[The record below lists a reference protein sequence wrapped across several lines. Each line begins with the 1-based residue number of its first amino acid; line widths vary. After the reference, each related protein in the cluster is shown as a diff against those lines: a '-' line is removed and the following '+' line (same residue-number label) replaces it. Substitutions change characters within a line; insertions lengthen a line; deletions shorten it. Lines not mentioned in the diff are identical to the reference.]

1 MEYNNF
7 QNQKNLVTKKINYF
21 GDILGILRLNPKR
34 YPYLLQSSAKGNLL
48 CRYDVL
54 FSFPQKQIVLD
65 FKDIKKKNFL
75 KEFDNEW
82 IKEKKKINKN
92 ESFFPFSGGWFV
104 YLGYELVSQ
113 IENKIV
119 CNKHRYN
126 FPVAF
131 ATRIPAAIIKDNFN
145 NETFIICE
153 KKYKNLISKIEKD
166 IKLLLDKK
174 KSLLKEKKINK
185 KILSNSLIEDSP
197 NNHIKNINKIL
208 KYIKAGDVFQVNLS
222 REWHGKIN
230 KKYSAIDIFSK
241 LKNTNPSPFSGLVT
255 FEKKAIISS
264 SPERLV
270 MVKNDHIETRPIAGT
285 RARGGSGI
293 YDVTLSQDLL
303 NNKKERAEHIML
315 VDLER
320 NDLSKVTIK
329 GSVKV
334 NELMIVES
342 YAHVHH
348 IVSNVT
354 GKIRKDATPGK
365 IIEAV
370 FPGGTITGCPKVRC
384 MEILSEIEKTGR
396 GPYTGSIGYINN
408 DGSMDLNI
416 LIRTIVKDENN
427 VSIRAGGGIVADSIP
442 KRELEEAR
450 AKAKGMINALI

>member
-1 MEYNNF
+1 M
-7 QNQKNLVTKKINYF
+7 VVKKINYF
-21 GDILGILRLNPKR
+21 GDILSILRLNPER
-34 YPYLLQSSAKGNLL
+34 YPYLLQSSAKGNVL
-48 CRYDVL
+48 CRYDIL
-54 FSFPQKQIVLD
+54 FSFPQKQIILN
-65 FKDIKKKNFL
+65 FEYIKKKNFL
-75 KEFDNEW
+75 KELDKEW
-82 IKEKKKINKN
+82 EKNKQKPKKD
-92 ESFFPFSGGWFV
+92 ESAFPFSGGWFV

-113 IENKIV
+113 IENKIISH
-119 CNKHRYN
+119 KHRYN
-126 FPVAF
+126 FPIAF
-131 ATRIPAAIIKDNFN
+131 ASRIPAAIIKDNFN

-153 KKYKNLISKIEKD
+153 EKYKGLIKKIEMDVK
-166 IKLLLDKK
+166 ILLEKK
-174 KSLLKEKKINK
+174 KFLLKEKKIQN
-185 KILSNSLIEDSP
+185 KILVDSLREELP

-222 REWHGKIN
+222 REWYGKIN
-230 KKYSAIDIFSK
+230 NKYSAWDIFSK
-241 LKNTNPSPFSGLVT
+241 LKKTNPSPFSGLVIY
-255 FEKKAIISS
+255 KNKAIISS
-264 SPERLV
+264 SPERLI
-270 MVKNDHIETRPIAGT
+270 MVKNDYIETRPIAGT
-285 RARGGSGI
+285 RCRGGSGV
-293 YDVTLSQDLL
+293 YDVALSQDLL

-320 NDLSKVTIK
+320 NDLSKITVK
-329 GSVKV
+329 VSVKV

-354 GKIRKDATPGK
+354 GKIRKNTTPGE
-365 IIEAV
+365 IIKAV

-396 GPYTGSIGYINN
+396 GPYTGSMGYINN

-416 LIRTIVKDENN
+416 LIRTIVKDKNN

>member
-1 MEYNNF
+1 MKYSNF
-7 QNQKNLVTKKINYF
+7 QNQNIVIKKINYF
-21 GDILGILRLNPKR
+21 GDILGILRSNSQR
-34 YPYLLQSSAKGNLL
+34 YPYLLQSSAKGNAL
-48 CRYDVL
+48 CRYDIL
-54 FSFPQKQIVLD
+54 FSFPQKQIILN
-65 FKDIKKKNFL
+65 FEDIQKKNFL
-75 KEFDNEW
+75 KELDKEW
-82 IKEKKKINKN
+82 KKNKKKLKKN
-92 ESFFPFSGGWFV
+92 DNVFPFTGGWFV

-119 CNKHRYN
+119 SHKHRYN
-126 FPVAF
+126 FPIAF

-153 KKYKNLISKIEKD
+153 KKYKNLIKKIEDD
-166 IKLLLDKK
+166 IKNLLEKK
-174 KSLLKEKKINK
+174 RFLLKEKKIKN
-185 KILSNSLIEDSP
+185 KILVNSLIEELP

-208 KYIKAGDVFQVNLS
+208 KYIKEGDVFQVNLS
-222 REWHGKIN
+222 REWRGKIN
-230 KKYSAIDIFSK
+230 SKYSSWDIFSK
-241 LKNTNPSPFSGLVT
+241 LKKTNPSPFSGLVT
-255 FEKKAIISS
+255 FKNKAIISS
-264 SPERLV
+264 SPERLI
-270 MVKNDHIETRPIAGT
+270 MVKNGCIETRPIAGT
-285 RARGGSGI
+285 RTRGGSGI
-293 YDVTLSQDLL
+293 YDVALSQDLL

-348 IVSNVT
+348 IVSNIT
-354 GKIRKDATPGK
+354 GKIRENTTPGE

-416 LIRTIVKDENN
+416 LIRTIVKDKNN

>member
-1 MEYNNF
+1 MKYSNF
-7 QNQKNLVTKKINYF
+7 QNQNIIIKKINYF
-21 GDILGILRLNPKR
+21 GDILGILRLNPNR
-34 YPYLLQSSAKGNLL
+34 YPYLLQSSAKGNIL
-48 CRYDVL
+48 CRYDIL
-54 FSFPQKQIVLD
+54 FSFPQKQIILNYE
-65 FKDIKKKNFL
+65 DIKKKNFL
-75 KEFDNEW
+75 MELDYEW
-82 IKEKKKINKN
+82 NKDKKKFKKDENI
-92 ESFFPFSGGWFV
+92 FPFLGGWFI

-113 IENKIV
+113 IENRVISHE
-119 CNKHRYN
+119 HRYD

-131 ATRIPAAIIKDNFN
+131 ATRVPAAIIKDNFN

-153 KKYKNLISKIEKD
+153 KKYKRLIKKIEND
-166 IKLLLDKK
+166 LEILLKK
-174 KSLLKEKKINK
+174 KKFLLKEKKIKN
-185 KILSNSLIEDSP
+185 KILTNSLNEEP
-197 NNHIKNINKIL
+197 AKNHIKNINKIL
-208 KYIKAGDVFQVNLS
+208 KYIQAGDVFQVNLS
-222 REWHGKIN
+222 REWYGKIN
-230 KKYSAIDIFSK
+230 KKYSASDIFSK
-241 LKNTNPSPFSGLVT
+241 LKNTNPSPFSGLVNY
-255 FEKKAIISS
+255 KNKAIISS
-264 SPERLV
+264 SPERLI
-270 MVKNDHIETRPIAGT
+270 MVKNGYIETRPIAGT
-285 RARGGSGI
+285 RSRGGSGI
-293 YDVTLSQDLL
+293 YDVAMSKDLL

-320 NDLSKVTIK
+320 NDLSKITNK

-348 IVSNVT
+348 IVSNVI
-354 GKIRKDATPGK
+354 GKVRKDATPGK

>member
-1 MEYNNF
+1 MKYNNH
-7 QNQKNLVTKKINYF
+7 QNQNIVVKKINFF
-21 GDILGILRLNPKR
+21 GDILGILRLNSKR
-34 YPYLLQSSAKGNLL
+34 YPYLLQSSAKGNVL
-48 CRYDVL
+48 CRYDIL
-54 FSFPQKQIVLD
+54 FSFPQKQIILNFED
-65 FKDIKKKNFL
+65 LKNKNFL
-75 KEFDNEW
+75 NELDKEWEKD
-82 IKEKKKINKN
+82 KKKIKKDNN
-92 ESFFPFSGGWFV
+92 IFPFFGGWFV

-113 IENKIV
+113 IENKIFSH
-119 CNKHRYN
+119 KHRYN
-126 FPVAF
+126 FPIAF
-131 ATRIPAAIIKDNFN
+131 ASRIPAAIIKDNFN

-153 KKYKNLISKIEKD
+153 KKYKSLVKKIEDD
-166 IKLLLDKK
+166 IKILLEKK
-174 KSLLKEKKINK
+174 KFLLKEKKIKN
-185 KILSNSLIEDSP
+185 KILINSLLEEPSE
-197 NNHIKNINKIL
+197 NHIKNVNKIL

-230 KKYSAIDIFSK
+230 NKYSACDIFSK
-241 LKNTNPSPFSGLVT
+241 LKRTNPSPFSGLVIY
-255 FEKKAIISS
+255 KNKAIISS
-264 SPERLV
+264 SPERLI
-270 MVKNDHIETRPIAGT
+270 MVKNGCIETRPIAGT
-285 RARGGSGI
+285 RGRGASGM
-293 YDVTLSQDLL
+293 YDVALSQDLL

-320 NDLSKVTIK
+320 NDLSKVTVK

-342 YAHVHH
+342 YTHVHH

-354 GKIRKDATPGK
+354 GKIKEDTTPGE
-365 IIEAV
+365 IIKAV

-416 LIRTIVKDENN
+416 LIRTIVKNKDN

>member
-1 MEYNNF
+1 M
-7 QNQKNLVTKKINYF
+7 VVKKINYF
-21 GDILGILRLNPKR
+21 GDILSILRLNPGR
-34 YPYLLQSSAKGNLL
+34 YPYLLQSSAKGNVL
-48 CRYDVL
+48 CRYDIL
-54 FSFPQKQIVLD
+54 FSFPQKQIILN
-65 FKDIKKKNFL
+65 FEDIKKKNFL
-75 KEFDNEW
+75 KELDKEW
-82 IKEKKKINKN
+82 EKNKQKPKKD
-92 ESFFPFSGGWFV
+92 ESAFPFSGGWFV

-113 IENKIV
+113 IENKIISH
-119 CNKHRYN
+119 KHRYN
-126 FPVAF
+126 FPIAF
-131 ATRIPAAIIKDNFN
+131 ASRIPAAIIKDNFN

-153 KKYKNLISKIEKD
+153 EKYKGLIKKIEMDVK
-166 IKLLLDKK
+166 ILLEKK
-174 KSLLKEKKINK
+174 KFLLKEKKIQN
-185 KILSNSLIEDSP
+185 KILVDSLREELP

-222 REWHGKIN
+222 REWYGKIN
-230 KKYSAIDIFSK
+230 NKYSAWDIFSK
-241 LKNTNPSPFSGLVT
+241 LKKTNPSPFSGLVIY
-255 FEKKAIISS
+255 KNKAIISS
-264 SPERLV
+264 SPERLI
-270 MVKNDHIETRPIAGT
+270 MVKNDYIETRPIAGT
-285 RARGGSGI
+285 RCRGGSGV
-293 YDVTLSQDLL
+293 YDVALSQDLL

-320 NDLSKVTIK
+320 NDLSKITVK

-354 GKIRKDATPGK
+354 GKIRKNTTPGE
-365 IIEAV
+365 IIKAV

-396 GPYTGSIGYINN
+396 GPYTGSMGYINN

-416 LIRTIVKDENN
+416 LIRTIVKDKNN

>member
-1 MEYNNF
+1 LKYSNF
-7 QNQKNLVTKKINYF
+7 QNQNIVIKKINF
-21 GDILGILRLNPKR
+21 FEDILGILRLNPER
-34 YPYLLQSSAKGNLL
+34 YPYLLQSSAKGNVL
-48 CRYDVL
+48 CRYDIL
-54 FSFPQKQIVLD
+54 FSFPQKQIILN
-65 FKDIKKKNFL
+65 FEDIQKKNFL
-75 KEFDNEW
+75 KELNKEW
-82 IKEKKKINKN
+82 KKDKKKLEKN
-92 ESFFPFSGGWFV
+92 GNNFPFTGGWFV

-119 CNKHRYN
+119 SHKHRYN

-131 ATRIPAAIIKDNFN
+131 ASRIPAAIIKDNFN

-153 KKYKNLISKIEKD
+153 EKYKNLIKKIEND
-166 IKLLLDKK
+166 IKILLEKK
-174 KSLLKEKKINK
+174 KSLLKEKKIKN
-185 KILSNSLIEDSP
+185 KILINSLIEEP
-197 NNHIKNINKIL
+197 PENHIKNINKIL

-230 KKYSAIDIFSK
+230 NKYMAWDIFSK
-241 LKNTNPSPFSGLVT
+241 LKETNPSPFSGLVIY
-255 FEKKAIISS
+255 KNKAIISS
-264 SPERLV
+264 SPERLI
-270 MVKNDHIETRPIAGT
+270 MVKNGHIETRPIAGT
-285 RARGGSGI
+285 RSRGGSGV
-293 YDVTLSQDLL
+293 YDVALSQDLL

-348 IVSNVT
+348 IVSNIT
-354 GKIRKDATPGK
+354 GKIRENTTPGE

-416 LIRTIVKDENN
+416 LIRTIVKDKNN

-442 KRELEEAR
+442 KRELEETR

>member
-1 MEYNNF
+1 MKYSNF
-7 QNQKNLVTKKINYF
+7 QNQNIIIKKINYF
-21 GDILGILRLNPKR
+21 GDVLGILRLNSKR
-34 YPYLLQSSAKGNLL
+34 YPYLLQSSAKGNIL
-48 CRYDVL
+48 CRYDIL
-54 FSFPQKQIVLD
+54 FSFPQKQIILNYE
-65 FKDIKKKNFL
+65 DIEEKNFL
-75 KEFDNEW
+75 KELDCEW
-82 IKEKKKINKN
+82 NKDKKKFKKDENI
-92 ESFFPFSGGWFV
+92 FPFVGGWFI

-113 IENKIV
+113 IENRVISHE
-119 CNKHRYN
+119 HRYN

-153 KKYKNLISKIEKD
+153 KKYKGLIKKIEDDVK
-166 IKLLLDKK
+166 ILLKK
-174 KSLLKEKKINK
+174 KKFLLKEKKIKN
-185 KILSNSLIEDSP
+185 KILTNSLKEEP
-197 NNHIKNINKIL
+197 AKNHIKNINKIL
-208 KYIKAGDVFQVNLS
+208 KYIQAGDVFQVNLS
-222 REWHGKIN
+222 REWYGKIN
-230 KKYSAIDIFSK
+230 KKYSASDIFSK
-241 LKNTNPSPFSGLVT
+241 LKNTNPSPFSGLVNY
-255 FEKKAIISS
+255 KNKAIISS
-264 SPERLV
+264 SPERLI
-270 MVKNDHIETRPIAGT
+270 MVKNGYIETRPIAGT
-285 RARGGSGI
+285 RSRGGSGI
-293 YDVTLSQDLL
+293 YDVAMSKDLL

-320 NDLSKVTIK
+320 NDLSKITNK

-342 YAHVHH
+342 YTHVHH
-348 IVSNVT
+348 IVSNVI
-354 GKIRKDATPGK
+354 GKVRKDATPGK

>member
-1 MEYNNF
+1 MKYNNH
-7 QNQKNLVTKKINYF
+7 QNQNIVVKKINFF
-21 GDILGILRLNPKR
+21 GDILGILRLNPER
-34 YPYLLQSSAKGNLL
+34 YPYLLQSSAKGNIL
-48 CRYDVL
+48 CRNDIL
-54 FSFPQKQIVLD
+54 FSFPQKQIILN
-65 FKDIKKKNFL
+65 FEDIQKKNFL
-75 KEFDNEW
+75 KELDEEW
-82 IKEKKKINKN
+82 KKNKKKLNKN
-92 ESFFPFSGGWFV
+92 GNIFPFTGGWFV

-113 IENKIV
+113 IENKIISH
-119 CNKHRYN
+119 KHRYN
-126 FPVAF
+126 FPIAF
-131 ATRIPAAIIKDNFN
+131 ASRIPAAIIKDNFN

-153 KKYKNLISKIEKD
+153 KKYKNLIKKIEDDVKN
-166 IKLLLDKK
+166 LLKK
-174 KSLLKEKKINK
+174 KRFLLKEKKVKN
-185 KILSNSLIEDSP
+185 KILINSLIEELP

-208 KYIKAGDVFQVNLS
+208 KYIKEGDVFQVNLS
-222 REWHGKIN
+222 REWRGKIN
-230 KKYSAIDIFSK
+230 SKYSSWDIFSK
-241 LKNTNPSPFSGLVT
+241 LKKTNPSPFSGLVT
-255 FEKKAIISS
+255 FKNKAIISS
-264 SPERLV
+264 SPERLI
-270 MVKNDHIETRPIAGT
+270 MVKNGYIETRPIAGT
-285 RARGGSGI
+285 RTRGGSGI
-293 YDVTLSQDLL
+293 YDVALSQDLL

-320 NDLSKVTIK
+320 NDLSKVTIR

-342 YAHVHH
+342 YTHVHH

-354 GKIRKDATPGK
+354 GKIRKNITPGQ

-416 LIRTIVKDENN
+416 LIRTIVKDKNN
-427 VSIRAGGGIVADSIP
+427 ISIRAGGGIVADSIP

>member
-1 MEYNNF
+1 MKYTNF
-7 QNQKNLVTKKINYF
+7 QNQNIVIKKINF
-21 GDILGILRLNPKR
+21 FEDILGILRLNPER
-34 YPYLLQSSAKGNLL
+34 YPYLLQSSAKGNVL
-48 CRYDVL
+48 CRYDIL
-54 FSFPQKQIVLD
+54 FSFPQKQIILN
-65 FKDIKKKNFL
+65 FEDIQKKNFL
-75 KEFDNEW
+75 KELDKEW
-82 IKEKKKINKN
+82 KKDKKKLKKN
-92 ESFFPFSGGWFV
+92 DNNFPFTGGWFV

-119 CNKHRYN
+119 SHKHRYN

-131 ATRIPAAIIKDNFN
+131 ASRIPAAIIKDNFN

-153 KKYKNLISKIEKD
+153 EKYKNLIKKIETD
-166 IKLLLDKK
+166 IKILLEKK
-174 KSLLKEKKINK
+174 KFLLKEKKIKN
-185 KILSNSLIEDSP
+185 KILINSLIEEP
-197 NNHIKNINKIL
+197 PENHIKNINKIL

-230 KKYSAIDIFSK
+230 NKYTAWDIFSK
-241 LKNTNPSPFSGLVT
+241 LKKTNPSPFSGLVIY
-255 FEKKAIISS
+255 KNKAIISS
-264 SPERLV
+264 SPERLI
-270 MVKNDHIETRPIAGT
+270 MVKNGHIETRPIAGT
-285 RARGGSGI
+285 RSRGGSGI
-293 YDVTLSQDLL
+293 YDVALSQDLL

-348 IVSNVT
+348 IVSNIT
-354 GKIRKDATPGK
+354 GKIRENTTPGE

-416 LIRTIVKDENN
+416 LIRTIVKDKNN

>member
-1 MEYNNF
+1 MKYSNF
-7 QNQKNLVTKKINYF
+7 QNQDIVVKKINYF
-21 GDILGILRLNPKR
+21 GDILGIHRLNPKR
-34 YPYLLQSSAKGNLL
+34 YPYLLQSSAKGNVL
-48 CRYDVL
+48 CRYDIL
-54 FSFPQKQIVLD
+54 FSFPQKQIILN

-75 KEFDNEW
+75 KELDKEW
-82 IKEKKKINKN
+82 KKDKKKSKKEENI
-92 ESFFPFSGGWFV
+92 FPFFGGWFV

-119 CNKHRYN
+119 SHKHSYN

-131 ATRIPAAIIKDNFN
+131 ASRIPAAIIKDNFN

-153 KKYKNLISKIEKD
+153 EKYKGLLKKIEND
-166 IKLLLDKK
+166 IKVLLERKK
-174 KSLLKEKKINK
+174 FLLKEKKIKN
-185 KILSNSLIEDSP
+185 KILINSLIEEPP

-230 KKYSAIDIFSK
+230 NKYSACDIFSK
-241 LKNTNPSPFSGLVT
+241 LKKTNPSPFSGLVIY
-255 FEKKAIISS
+255 KNKAIISS
-264 SPERLV
+264 SPERLIR
-270 MVKNDHIETRPIAGT
+270 VKNGHIETRPIAGT
-285 RARGGSGI
+285 RGRGGSGI
-293 YDVTLSQDLL
+293 YDVALSKDLL

-320 NDLSKVTIK
+320 NDLSKVTVK

-354 GKIRKDATPGK
+354 GRVKENTTPGK

-416 LIRTIVKDENN
+416 LIRTIVKDNNN

>member
-1 MEYNNF
+1 MKYRNF
-7 QNQKNLVTKKINYF
+7 QNQNIVIKKINYF
-21 GDILGILRLNPKR
+21 GDILSIHRLNPKR
-34 YPYLLQSSAKGNLL
+34 YPYLLQSSAKGNVL
-48 CRYDVL
+48 CRYDIL
-54 FSFPQKQIVLD
+54 FSFPQKQIILN
-65 FKDIKKKNFL
+65 FEDIKKKNFL
-75 KEFDNEW
+75 KELDKEW
-82 IKEKKKINKN
+82 KKDKKKSKKEENILP
-92 ESFFPFSGGWFV
+92 FFGGWFV

-119 CNKHRYN
+119 SHKHSYN

-131 ATRIPAAIIKDNFN
+131 ASRIPAAIIKDNFN

-153 KKYKNLISKIEKD
+153 EKYKGLLKKIEND
-166 IKLLLDKK
+166 IKVLLERKK
-174 KSLLKEKKINK
+174 FLLKEKKIKN
-185 KILSNSLIEDSP
+185 KILINSLIEEPSE
-197 NNHIKNINKIL
+197 NHIKNINKIL

-230 KKYSAIDIFSK
+230 NKYSACDIFSK
-241 LKNTNPSPFSGLVT
+241 LKKTNPSPFSGLVT
-255 FEKKAIISS
+255 YKNKAIISS
-264 SPERLV
+264 SPERLIR
-270 MVKNDHIETRPIAGT
+270 VKNGHIETRPIAGT
-285 RARGGSGI
+285 RGRGGSGI
-293 YDVTLSQDLL
+293 YDVALSKDLL

-320 NDLSKVTIK
+320 NDLSKVTVK

-354 GKIRKDATPGK
+354 GRVKENTTPGK

-416 LIRTIVKDENN
+416 LIRTIVKDNNN

-442 KRELEEAR
+442 KRELEETR

>member
-1 MEYNNF
+1 MKYSNF
-7 QNQKNLVTKKINYF
+7 QNQNIVIKKINYF
-21 GDILGILRLNPKR
+21 GDILGILRSNSQR
-34 YPYLLQSSAKGNLL
+34 YPYLLQSSAKGNAL
-48 CRYDVL
+48 CRYDIL
-54 FSFPQKQIVLD
+54 FSFPQKQIILN
-65 FKDIKKKNFL
+65 FEDIQKKNFL
-75 KEFDNEW
+75 KELDKEW
-82 IKEKKKINKN
+82 KKNKKKLKKN
-92 ESFFPFSGGWFV
+92 DNVFPFTGGWFV

-119 CNKHRYN
+119 SHKHRYN
-126 FPVAF
+126 FPIAF

-153 KKYKNLISKIEKD
+153 KKYKNLIKKIEDD
-166 IKLLLDKK
+166 IKNLLEKK
-174 KSLLKEKKINK
+174 RFLLKEKKIKN
-185 KILSNSLIEDSP
+185 KILVNSLIEELP

-208 KYIKAGDVFQVNLS
+208 KYIKEGDVFQVNLS
-222 REWHGKIN
+222 REWRGKIN
-230 KKYSAIDIFSK
+230 SKYSSWDIFSK
-241 LKNTNPSPFSGLVT
+241 LKKTNPSPFSGLVT
-255 FEKKAIISS
+255 FKNKAIISS
-264 SPERLV
+264 SPERLI
-270 MVKNDHIETRPIAGT
+270 MVKNGYIETRPIAGT
-285 RARGGSGI
+285 RTRGGSGI
-293 YDVTLSQDLL
+293 YDVALSQDLL

-320 NDLSKVTIK
+320 NDLSKVTIR

-342 YAHVHH
+342 YTHVHH

-354 GKIRKDATPGK
+354 GKIRKNITPGQ

-416 LIRTIVKDENN
+416 LIRTIVKDKNN
-427 VSIRAGGGIVADSIP
+427 ISIRAGGGIVADSIP

>member
-1 MEYNNF
+1 MKYNNF
-7 QNQKNLVTKKINYF
+7 QNKNLIIKKINFF
-21 GDILGILRLNPKR
+21 GDVLGFHRLNSQR
-34 YPYLLQSSAKGNLL
+34 YPYLLQSSAKGNIL
-48 CRYDVL
+48 CRYDIL
-54 FSFPQKQIVLD
+54 FAFPQKQIDLF

-75 KEFDNEW
+75 KELDKEW
-82 IKEKKKINKN
+82 KKNKKKFKKN
-92 ESFFPFSGGWFV
+92 ENIFPFVGGWFV

-113 IENKIV
+113 IESKVISHE
-119 CNKHRYN
+119 HRYN
-126 FPVAF
+126 FPIAF
-131 ATRIPAAIIKDNFN
+131 ASRIPAAIIKDNFN

-153 KKYKNLISKIEKD
+153 RKYNKLVKKIEDD
-166 IKLLLDKK
+166 IKILTEKK
-174 KSLLKEKKINK
+174 SSLLKEKNFKK
-185 KILSNSLIEDSP
+185 KILINSLKEESP
-197 NNHIKNINKIL
+197 NKHINNVKKIL
-208 KYIKAGDVFQVNLS
+208 QYIKAGDVFQVNLS
-222 REWHGKIN
+222 REWNGKIH
-230 KKYSAIDIFSK
+230 KKYTASDIFSK
-241 LKNTNPSPFSGLVT
+241 LKKTNPSPFSGLV
-255 FEKKAIISS
+255 KYKDKAIISS
-264 SPERLV
+264 SPERLI
-270 MVKNDHIETRPIAGT
+270 MVKEGYIETRPIAGT

-293 YDVTLSQDLL
+293 YDVALSQDLL

-354 GKIRKDATPGK
+354 GRIREDVTPGK
-365 IIEAV
+365 IIKAV
-370 FPGGTITGCPKVRC
+370 FPGGTITGCPKIRC

-396 GPYTGSIGYINN
+396 GPYTGSMGYINN

-416 LIRTIVKDENN
+416 LIRTIVKYNN
-427 VSIRAGGGIVADSIP
+427 NISIRAGGGIVADSIP

>member
-1 MEYNNF
+1 MKYSKF
-7 QNQKNLVTKKINYF
+7 QNQNIVVKKINYF
-21 GDILGILRLNPKR
+21 GDILSILRLNPER
-34 YPYLLQSSAKGNLL
+34 YPYLLQSSAKGNVL
-48 CRYDVL
+48 CRYDIL
-54 FSFPQKQIVLD
+54 FSFPQKQIVLN
-65 FKDIKKKNFL
+65 FEDIKKKNFL
-75 KEFDNEW
+75 KELDKEW
-82 IKEKKKINKN
+82 GKNKQKLKKA
-92 ESFFPFSGGWFV
+92 ESIFPFSGGWFV

-113 IENKIV
+113 IENKIISH
-119 CNKHRYN
+119 KHRYN
-126 FPVAF
+126 FPIAF
-131 ATRIPAAIIKDNFN
+131 ASRIPAAIIKDNFN

-153 KKYKNLISKIEKD
+153 EKYKGLIKKIEMDVK
-166 IKLLLDKK
+166 ILLHKK
-174 KSLLKEKKINK
+174 KFLLKEKKIQN
-185 KILSNSLIEDSP
+185 KILIDSLTEELP

-222 REWHGKIN
+222 REWYGKIN
-230 KKYSAIDIFSK
+230 NKYSAWDIFSK
-241 LKNTNPSPFSGLVT
+241 LKKTNPSPFSGLVIY
-255 FEKKAIISS
+255 KNKAIISS
-264 SPERLV
+264 SPERLI
-270 MVKNDHIETRPIAGT
+270 MVKNDYIETRPIAGT
-285 RARGGSGI
+285 RCRGGSGV
-293 YDVTLSQDLL
+293 YDVALSQDLL

-320 NDLSKVTIK
+320 NDLSKVTVK

-354 GKIRKDATPGK
+354 GKIRKNTTPGE
-365 IIEAV
+365 IIKAV

-396 GPYTGSIGYINN
+396 GPYTGSMGYINN

-416 LIRTIVKDENN
+416 LIRTIVKDKNN

>member
-1 MEYNNF
+1 MNYNNF
-7 QNQKNLVTKKINYF
+7 QKQNKIIIKKINF
-21 GDILGILRLNPKR
+21 FDDILGVHRLNQKR
-34 YPYLLQSSAKGNLL
+34 YPYILQSSAKGNLL
-48 CRYDVL
+48 CRYDIL
-54 FSFPQKQIVLD
+54 FSFPQKQIILEY
-65 FKDIKKKNFL
+65 KHLKKKNFL
-75 KEFDNEW
+75 KDFDAEW
-82 IKEKKKINKN
+82 KKEKKKEIKNKTN
-92 ESFFPFSGGWFV
+92 FPFFGGWFL

-113 IENKIV
+113 IETKINS
-119 CNKHRYN
+119 NKHRYN

-153 KKYKNLISKIEKD
+153 NKYKNLINLIEKD
-166 IKLLLDKK
+166 IKLLQNKK
-174 KSLLKEKKINK
+174 KFLLKEKRIKNKI
-185 KILSNSLIEDSP
+185 ILNSLKEDSP
-197 NNHIKNINKIL
+197 KKHIKNINKIL
-208 KYIKAGDVFQVNLS
+208 KYIKSGDVFQVNLS
-222 REWHGKIN
+222 REWHGKI
-230 KKYSAIDIFSK
+230 KKSYTASDIFSK
-241 LKNTNPSPFSGLVT
+241 LKNTNPSPFAGLVT
-255 FEKKAIISS
+255 FKDKAIISS
-264 SPERLV
+264 SPERLI
-270 MVKNDHIETRPIAGT
+270 MVKNGQMETRPIAGT
-285 RARGGSGI
+285 RSRGGSGI
-293 YDVTLSQDLL
+293 YDVALSQDLL

-354 GKIRKDATPGK
+354 GRIKKEISPGK
-365 IIEAV
+365 IVEAI
-370 FPGGTITGCPKVRC
+370 FPGGTITGCPKIRC

-396 GPYTGSIGYINN
+396 GPYTGSMGYINN

-416 LIRTIVKDENN
+416 LIRTIVKDKNN
-427 VSIRAGGGIVADSIP
+427 VSIRAGGGIVADSVP

>member
-1 MEYNNF
+1 MKYSKF
-7 QNQKNLVTKKINYF
+7 QNQNIVIKKINYF
-21 GDILGILRLNPKR
+21 GDILSILRLNPER
-34 YPYLLQSSAKGNLL
+34 YPYLLQSSAKGNVL
-48 CRYDVL
+48 CRYDIL
-54 FSFPQKQIVLD
+54 FSFPQKQIILN
-65 FKDIKKKNFL
+65 FEDIKKKNFL
-75 KEFDNEW
+75 KELDKEW
-82 IKEKKKINKN
+82 GKNKQKQKKD
-92 ESFFPFSGGWFV
+92 ESAFPFSGGWFV

-113 IENKIV
+113 IENKIISH
-119 CNKHRYN
+119 KHRYN
-126 FPVAF
+126 FPIAF
-131 ATRIPAAIIKDNFN
+131 ASRIPAAIIKDNFN

-153 KKYKNLISKIEKD
+153 EKYKGLIKKIEID
-166 IKLLLDKK
+166 IKILLKK
-174 KSLLKEKKINK
+174 KNFLLKEKKIQN
-185 KILSNSLIEDSP
+185 KILIDSLTEELP

-222 REWHGKIN
+222 REWYGKIN
-230 KKYSAIDIFSK
+230 NKYSAWDIFSK
-241 LKNTNPSPFSGLVT
+241 LKKTNPSPFSGLVIY
-255 FEKKAIISS
+255 KNKAIISS
-264 SPERLV
+264 SPERLI
-270 MVKNDHIETRPIAGT
+270 MVKNDYIETRPIAGT
-285 RARGGSGI
+285 RCRGGSGI
-293 YDVTLSQDLL
+293 YDVALSQDLL

-320 NDLSKVTIK
+320 NDLSKVTVK

-354 GKIRKDATPGK
+354 GKIRKNTTPGE
-365 IIEAV
+365 IIKAV

-396 GPYTGSIGYINN
+396 GPYTGSMGYINN

-416 LIRTIVKDENN
+416 LIRTIVKDKNN

>member
-1 MEYNNF
+1 M
-7 QNQKNLVTKKINYF
+7 VVKKINYF
-21 GDILGILRLNPKR
+21 GDILSILRLNPER
-34 YPYLLQSSAKGNLL
+34 YPYLLQSSAKGNVL
-48 CRYDVL
+48 CRYDIL
-54 FSFPQKQIVLD
+54 FSFPQKQIILN
-65 FKDIKKKNFL
+65 FEYIKKKNFL
-75 KEFDNEW
+75 KELDKEW
-82 IKEKKKINKN
+82 GKNKQKPKKD
-92 ESFFPFSGGWFV
+92 EGAFPFSGGWFV

-113 IENKIV
+113 IENKIISH
-119 CNKHRYN
+119 KHRYN
-126 FPVAF
+126 FPIAF
-131 ATRIPAAIIKDNFN
+131 ASRIPAAIIKDNFN

-153 KKYKNLISKIEKD
+153 EKYKGLIKKIEMDVK
-166 IKLLLDKK
+166 ILLEKK
-174 KSLLKEKKINK
+174 KFLLKEKKIQN
-185 KILSNSLIEDSP
+185 KILVDSLREELP

-222 REWHGKIN
+222 REWYGKIN
-230 KKYSAIDIFSK
+230 NKYSAWDIFSK
-241 LKNTNPSPFSGLVT
+241 LKKTNPSPFSGLVIY
-255 FEKKAIISS
+255 KNKAIISS
-264 SPERLV
+264 SPERLI
-270 MVKNDHIETRPIAGT
+270 MVKNDYIETRPIAGT
-285 RARGGSGI
+285 RCRGGSGV
-293 YDVTLSQDLL
+293 YDVALSQDLL

-320 NDLSKVTIK
+320 NDLSKITVK

-354 GKIRKDATPGK
+354 GKIRKNTTPGE
-365 IIEAV
+365 IIKAV

-396 GPYTGSIGYINN
+396 GPYTGSMGYINN

-416 LIRTIVKDENN
+416 LIRTIVKDKNN

>member
-1 MEYNNF
+1 LKYSKF
-7 QNQKNLVTKKINYF
+7 QNQNIVVKKINYF
-21 GDILGILRLNPKR
+21 GDILSILRLNPER
-34 YPYLLQSSAKGNLL
+34 YPYLLQSSAKGNVL
-48 CRYDVL
+48 CRYDIL
-54 FSFPQKQIVLD
+54 FSFPQKQIILN
-65 FKDIKKKNFL
+65 FEDIKKKNFL
-75 KEFDNEW
+75 KEFDKEW
-82 IKEKKKINKN
+82 GKNKQKPKKN
-92 ESFFPFSGGWFV
+92 EGAFPFSGGWFV

-113 IENKIV
+113 IENKIISH
-119 CNKHRYN
+119 KHRYN
-126 FPVAF
+126 FPIAF
-131 ATRIPAAIIKDNFN
+131 ASRIPAAIIKDNFN

-153 KKYKNLISKIEKD
+153 EKYKGLIKKIEMDVK
-166 IKLLLDKK
+166 ILLEKK
-174 KSLLKEKKINK
+174 KFLLKEKKIQN
-185 KILSNSLIEDSP
+185 KILVDSLREELP

-222 REWHGKIN
+222 REWYGKIN
-230 KKYSAIDIFSK
+230 NKYSAWDIFSK
-241 LKNTNPSPFSGLVT
+241 LKKTNPSPFSGLVIY
-255 FEKKAIISS
+255 KNKAIISS
-264 SPERLV
+264 SPERLI
-270 MVKNDHIETRPIAGT
+270 MVKNDYIETRPIAGT
-285 RARGGSGI
+285 RCRGGSGV
-293 YDVTLSQDLL
+293 YDVALSQDLL

-320 NDLSKVTIK
+320 NDLSKITVK

-354 GKIRKDATPGK
+354 GKIRKNTTPGE
-365 IIEAV
+365 IIKAV

-396 GPYTGSIGYINN
+396 GPYTGSMGYINN

-416 LIRTIVKDENN
+416 LIRTIVKDKNN

>member
-1 MEYNNF
+1 LKYSKF
-7 QNQKNLVTKKINYF
+7 QNQNIVVKKINYF
-21 GDILGILRLNPKR
+21 GDILSILRLNPER
-34 YPYLLQSSAKGNLL
+34 YPYLLQSSAKGNVL
-48 CRYDVL
+48 CRYDIL
-54 FSFPQKQIVLD
+54 FSFPQKQIILN
-65 FKDIKKKNFL
+65 FEDIKKKNFL
-75 KEFDNEW
+75 KELDKEW
-82 IKEKKKINKN
+82 GKNKQKPKKD
-92 ESFFPFSGGWFV
+92 ESAFPFSGGWFV

-113 IENKIV
+113 IENKIISH
-119 CNKHRYN
+119 KHRYN
-126 FPVAF
+126 FPIAF
-131 ATRIPAAIIKDNFN
+131 ASRIPAAIIKDNFN

-153 KKYKNLISKIEKD
+153 EKYKGLIKKIEMD
-166 IKLLLDKK
+166 IKTLLEKK
-174 KSLLKEKKINK
+174 KFLLKEKKIKN
-185 KILSNSLIEDSP
+185 KILIDSLTEELP

-222 REWHGKIN
+222 REWYGKIN
-230 KKYSAIDIFSK
+230 NKYSAWDIFSK
-241 LKNTNPSPFSGLVT
+241 LKKTNPSPFSGLVIY
-255 FEKKAIISS
+255 KNKAIISS
-264 SPERLV
+264 SPERLI
-270 MVKNDHIETRPIAGT
+270 MVKNDYIETRPIAGT
-285 RARGGSGI
+285 RCRGGSGI
-293 YDVTLSQDLL
+293 YDVALSQDLL

-320 NDLSKVTIK
+320 NDLSKVTVK

-348 IVSNVT
+348 IVSNVI
-354 GKIRKDATPGK
+354 GKVREDVTPGK